1 MWSAVLVLAFLI
13 VFVRDDTNGGAKAA
27 PKLDMA
33 MMHMMKKR
41 HGTMVTI
48 VLLDI
53 T

>member
-1 MWSAVLVLAFLI
+1 M
-13 VFVRDDTNGGAKAA
+13 
-27 PKLDMA
+27 LDMA